1 MHRSGGHLTEVPSQA
16 SERML
21 TNNQPKELEV
31 ESRVRKFKVTTSQ
44 QILRLALASFAAILL
59 SGITA
64 KDNATPFNGEHKA
77 GPLAMISVPNAETG
91 LGPLCTDP
99 SQSTIPTR
107 CNP

>member
-1 MHRSGGHLTEVPSQA
+1 
-16 SERML
+16 
-21 TNNQPKELEV
+21 V
-31 ESRVRKFKVTTSQ
+31 ESKVRKFRVTTSQ

-59 SGITA
+59 SGIAAA
-64 KDNATPFNGEHKA
+64 KDKATSFNGEHKA

-99 SQSTIPTR
+99 SHSTNPTS